1 MKPIKTMSVDL
12 IHELDKQYPS
22 KCPDPE
28 DSERV
33 IWMKAGQRLLVD
45 NLLSR
50 IKTTEDNVL
59 GSLLTEE

>member
-1 MKPIKTMSVDL
+1 MKPIKTLSVDL
-12 IHELDKQYPS
+12 IYELDKQYPS
-22 KCPDPE
+22 KCPDPN

-50 IKTTEDNVL
+50 IKVDNDGL
-59 GSLLTEE
+59 PNILNKD

>member
-1 MKPIKTMSVDL
+1 MKPIKTLSVDL
-12 IHELDKQYPS
+12 ILELDKQYPS
-22 KCPDPE
+22 KCPDPN

-50 IKTTEDNVL
+50 IKVDNDGL
-59 GSLLTEE
+59 PDILNKD